1 MTEEGGIKARDIS
14 FPSYRSMIV
23 RSRSENGSNQ
33 LLHVVFDRD
42 GINGIDIDADLFA
55 LSEDGKYLLVSTGNQ
70 LSLID
75 FPNNTLIDEMSY
87 EKDSKIERIQW
98 ITTTLA
104 AVLLSHEMYLFDVNN
119 RSEMFLISPI
129 DDSVPVE
136 SVVGVYIDFTVGCYV
151 LQADDGQLGK
161 IQLGMFNSKPIV
173 LTGQAAC
180 LCCLNC
186 LSIKGLVA
194 LTVSVYEKEPNALIF
209 RVTPMDPQLRYH
221 FRTSLIRIPG
231 LSSENRPD
239 YIIPDPKHGLATIV
253 FHNGFIHI
261 WDILNQELTLSSF
274 IYPRPVIA
282 SCFAP
287 PAGFIVC
294 FEEEPIMYRID
305 LDNLGFVLSVY
316 NDGKVELALHLAVR
330 LGLRDTKDPQF
341 QTLIGSLAR
350 KDKRELQEAI
360 SAYVDADTFQYP
372 QFIAKRFITDCNH
385 LSDFGEFLFGIWRS
399 ERSIQ
404 WKVRIQNYLRNFD
417 GPAEDDSSRDAL
429 SARSSAVISDTS
441 DFDVLPMDRT
451 VSHGLRESVRL
462 TSTRMA
468 QNMAQKVR
476 QMAGI
481 ETVTEEAENGGEER
495 EEEVPEKGEET
506 VKSEMA
512 KNGEEIDEA
521 ERGGKLS
528 PQDVEAVATIAAV
541 LRLAQMSYRRGLLT
555 ECVRAIFPEA
565 LRQDAEAAV
574 AQVVELEEKPR
585 EREPLK
591 KSQKEKMETK
601 MKMKE
606 AIDPKV
612 PDNELT
618 RRVLSG
624 DLVYPSDEFDK
635 LLEETYPNRKERGV
649 FRMLYKSMIKN
660 RPNGKV

>member
-1 MTEEGGIKARDIS
+1 
-14 FPSYRSMIV
+14 
-23 RSRSENGSNQ
+23 
-33 LLHVVFDRD
+33 
-42 GINGIDIDADLFA
+42 
-55 LSEDGKYLLVSTGNQ
+55 
-70 LSLID
+70 
-75 FPNNTLIDEMSY
+75 
-87 EKDSKIERIQW
+87 
-98 ITTTLA
+98 
-104 AVLLSHEMYLFDVNN
+104 
-119 RSEMFLISPI
+119 
-129 DDSVPVE
+129 
-136 SVVGVYIDFTVGCYV
+136 
-151 LQADDGQLGK
+151 
-161 IQLGMFNSKPIV
+161 
-173 LTGQAAC
+173 
-180 LCCLNC
+180 
-186 LSIKGLVA
+186 
-194 LTVSVYEKEPNALIF
+194 
-209 RVTPMDPQLRYH
+209 
-221 FRTSLIRIPG
+221 
-231 LSSENRPD
+231 
-239 YIIPDPKHGLATIV
+239 
-253 FHNGFIHI
+253 
-261 WDILNQELTLSSF
+261 
-274 IYPRPVIA
+274 
-282 SCFAP
+282 
-287 PAGFIVC
+287 
-294 FEEEPIMYRID
+294 MYRID

-481 ETVTEEAENGGEER
+481 ETVTEEAENGGEAR

-512 KNGEEIDEA
+512 ENGEEMDEA

-528 PQDVEAVATIAAV
+528 PQDEEAVATIAAV

-585 EREPLK
+585 EGEPLK

-601 MKMKE
+601 MKVKE

-618 RRVLSG
+618 RRLLSG

-635 LLEETYPNRKERGV
+635 LLEETYPNRKDRGV
-649 FRMLYKSMIKN
+649 FRMLYKSMMKN
-660 RPNGKV
+660 RSNGKV